1 MRTRNAVGVRTIGE
15 CLNSFLGFSVFFTG
29 DDRYELIKNTKR
41 MFSISL
47 ETWREKKE
55 KKTVTYFDYEDII
68 FNFYL
73 HRRYINSLCLC
84 FLASYRSIR
93 FIRLGFLTILFN

>member
-1 MRTRNAVGVRTIGE
+1 MRTRIAVGVRTIGE

-41 MFSISL
+41 MFTISL

-68 FNFYL
+68 FNFCL

-84 FLASYRSIR
+84 FLVSYRSIR
-93 FIRLGFLTILFN
+93 FIRLGFLKILFN